1 MVIFS
6 QPRGDRE
13 EQPCHAW
20 QAVCGTTHKGSWVK
34 LLLCFISIQWHG
46 RVRISERDKSNPGI
60 KTPLPFLSFS
70 EKHYGRERLGGFSR
84 SHNACY
90 WLHKAISMSLSWFG
104 DDRRSILSILRSFFS
119 EDFMYCF
126 VHMYIIFISEWKR
139 SVVHTWIC
147 LSKNIHP
154 LVVFIY
160 LMDFTTGKEG
170 EREQTAG
177 WEIVSHSNL
186 FSSTSLYYFASSARL
201 KSSCANKSSI
211 RQGENRPKEP
221 NCYSTME
228 ISEASAAE
236 INHDPLCA
244 FIEVSAVYRFC
255 YKPNLTVLKSCM
267 MLSRSLIMVL
277 YFGRDL
283 WQFIASPKDYI
294 KIWDQFIAYT

>member
-104 DDRRSILSILRSFFS
+104 DDRRSILSILRSCFS

-126 VHMYIIFISEWKR
+126 VHMYIMFISEWKR

-170 EREQTAG
+170 
-177 WEIVSHSNL
+177 S
-186 FSSTSLYYFASSARL
+186 ASKQQGE
-201 KSSCANKSSI
+201 KSSLIAIYFHRQVYIILQAVPVWNPHAQINLLLGKEKTDRKS
-211 RQGENRPKEP
+211 RTATAQWKFPKP
-221 NCYSTME
+221 Q
-228 ISEASAAE
+228 
-236 INHDPLCA
+236 PQ
-244 FIEVSAVYRFC
+244 
-255 YKPNLTVLKSCM
+255 K
-267 MLSRSLIMVL
+267 
-277 YFGRDL
+277 
-283 WQFIASPKDYI
+283 
-294 KIWDQFIAYT
+294 